1 MVKTLISIFI
11 TLGLLVGAS
20 LFELYYVQSNFRLLT
35 EVLLTL
41 HDKTE
46 AQTATI
52 EDGTAVRQ
60 LWEKK
65 KDTLQIWLPH
75 TAIQEIDYQLYEAVG
90 FICVRDYANALPK
103 LEVVLGMCEN
113 VPEAYSLGFQNIF

>member
-11 TLGLLVGAS
+11 TLGLLVGAT
-20 LFELYYVQSNFRLLT
+20 LFELYYVNSTFALLT

-46 AQTATI
+46 AQTATF

-60 LWEKK
+60 LWEEKK
-65 KDTLQIWLPH
+65 QTLQIWLPH
-75 TAIQEIDYQLYEAVG
+75 VAIQEIDYQLYEAVG
-90 FICVRDYANALPK
+90 FICVHDYQNALPK

-113 VPEAYSLGFQNIF
+113 VPQAYSLGLENIF

>member
-11 TLGLLVGAS
+11 ALGVLVGAS
-20 LFELYYVQSNFRLLT
+20 LFELYYVQKTFSLLT
-35 EVLLTL
+35 EVLFTL

-60 LWEKK
+60 LWEEK
-65 KDTLQIWLPH
+65 KDSLQIWLPH

-90 FICVRDYANALPK
+90 FICVRNYENALPK
-103 LEVVLGMCEN
+103 IEVVLGMCEN
-113 VPEAYSLGFQNIF
+113 VPETYSLCLKNIF

>member
-11 TLGLLVGAS
+11 ALGVLVGAS
-20 LFELYYVQSNFRLLT
+20 LFELYYVQKTFSLLT
-35 EVLLTL
+35 EVLFTL

-60 LWEKK
+60 LWEEK
-65 KDTLQIWLPH
+65 KDSLQIWLPH

-90 FICVRDYANALPK
+90 FICVRNYENALPK

-113 VPEAYSLGFQNIF
+113 VPETYSLRLKNIF

>member
-11 TLGLLVGAS
+11 TLGLLVGAT
-20 LFELYYVQSNFRLLT
+20 LFELYYVNTTFALLT
-35 EVLLTL
+35 DVLLTL

-46 AQTATI
+46 AQTATF

-60 LWEKK
+60 LWEEKK
-65 KDTLQIWLPH
+65 ETLQIWLPH
-75 TAIQEIDYQLYEAVG
+75 VAIQEIDYQLYEAVG
-90 FICVRDYANALPK
+90 FICVHDYKNALPK

-113 VPEAYSLGFQNIF
+113 VPQAYSLGLENIF

>member
-1 MVKTLISIFI
+1 MVKTWISIFI
-11 TLGLLVGAS
+11 ALGVLVGAS
-20 LFELYYVQSNFRLLT
+20 LFELYYVQKTFSLLT
-35 EVLLTL
+35 EVLFTL

-60 LWEKK
+60 LWEEK
-65 KDTLQIWLPH
+65 KDSLQIWLPH

-90 FICVRDYANALPK
+90 FICVRNYENALPK

-113 VPEAYSLGFQNIF
+113 VPETYSLRLKNIF

>member
-1 MVKTLISIFI
+1 MVKTLISIGI
-11 TLGLLVGAS
+11 TLGLIIGAS
-20 LFELYYVQSNFRLLT
+20 IFELYYVQSTFHLLS

-60 LWEKK
+60 LWESK
-65 KDTLQIWLPH
+65 KDFLQIWLPH

-90 FICVRDYANALPK
+90 FICVRNFENALPK
-103 LEVVLGMCEN
+103 IEVVLGMCEN
-113 VPEAYSLGFQNIF
+113 VPESYSLGFQNIF

>member
-11 TLGLLVGAS
+11 ALGLLVGAS
-20 LFELYYVQSNFRLLT
+20 VFEIYYVQSTFTLLT

-60 LWEKK
+60 LWEQK
-65 KDTLQIWLPH
+65 KDVLQIWLPH

-90 FICVRDYANALPK
+90 FICVRNYENALPK

-113 VPEAYSLGFQNIF
+113 VPESYSLGLKNIF